1 MNTATVIERPL
12 PHGSVPYHMIGDM
25 QVREAVMKLN
35 ENVLSLKR
43 QVVELQKAVQE
54 LQRR

>member
-1 MNTATVIERPL
+1 MTTIIEKPL
-12 PHGSVPYHMIGDM
+12 PHGSIPYHQVRDM
-25 QVREAVMKLN
+25 QSREAIMKLN
-35 ENVLSLKR
+35 ENILSLKR

>member
-1 MNTATVIERPL
+1 MSTATVIERPL

-35 ENVLSLKR
+35 ENILALKR